1 MQSSATIPR
10 EAVSCSRQPRS
21 RVSTSPTARAVTGAA
36 LEDPLGVANLLD
48 RLREAGAEE
57 QVTKLLARN
66 PAAAVALDNQYSVAR
81 LLDRLRAVGA
91 AEQATELTARLPAA
105 GLFELHPDYGS
116 RPYRFGRQP
125 DGRPA
130 VAWGWPDL
138 D

>member
-1 MQSSATIPR
+1 MPSAHPR
-10 EAVSCSRQPRS
+10 VLNER
-21 RVSTSPTARAVTGAA
+21 G
-36 LEDPLGVANLLD
+36 L
-48 RLREAGAEE
+48 EAGAEE
-57 QVTKLLARN
+57 QVTKLLDRN

-116 RPYRFGRQP
+116 WPYRFGREP
-125 DGRPA
+125 SGRPA
-130 VAWGWPDL
+130 LAWGWPDL